1 MAFNT
6 GSKVPRVWWRLVAKQ
21 NISKSFSLN
30 YTFAVSANQ
39 EQATPSKPAC
49 EGRLPL
55 FTIGYGTRSVDQ
67 LIAILK
73 SNGIEFLLDVR
84 SSPYSKFKPEFSKE
98 VLRLSLERAQIR
110 YLFVGDTLGG
120 QPKDPACHTDGKVD
134 YDKVRAQPFFHE
146 GIARLRNAFEQQ
158 RPVALM
164 CSEGRPEQCHRSKLI
179 GEALAAAGIPVCHI
193 DEDGTRL
200 TQTQVIDRLTKGQ
213 LDLFGQ
219 SSFTSRK
226 RYGPRE
232 EEESE
237 Q

>member
-39 EQATPSKPAC
+39 EQATRSKPAC

-120 QPKDPACHTDGKVD
+120 QPKDPACHTDG
-134 YDKVRAQPFFHE
+134 
-146 GIARLRNAFEQQ
+146 
-158 RPVALM
+158 
-164 CSEGRPEQCHRSKLI
+164 
-179 GEALAAAGIPVCHI
+179 
-193 DEDGTRL
+193 
-200 TQTQVIDRLTKGQ
+200 
-213 LDLFGQ
+213 
-219 SSFTSRK
+219 
-226 RYGPRE
+226 
-232 EEESE
+232 
-237 Q
+237 